1 MKMIRPVTVT
11 DAVLVSS
18 NAPENDH
25 AAWSAATTY
34 TIGQRVIV
42 TTAGVH
48 AIYESLQNANI
59 NRDPTLTPTWW
70 LRVSS
75 TNRWR
80 MFDSSTGTQTTNP
93 NTLEVTLLPS
103 AALTSIAMLNVTAIS
118 VTITLTDP
126 TEGVVYSRT
135 INTAQGSLEGDWDSY
150 FFDYVTFKTDLV
162 VNDIPS
168 YANATL
174 AITFNNGVGTAACGV
189 LVMGRAI
196 TLGVALSGAKF
207 GIVDY
212 SVKSV
217 DAFGGYTV
225 VKRTF
230 SKRANYE
237 LLVEGGIV
245 DSVAQLLT
253 EFRAT
258 PAVYIGSEKYA
269 GTFIYGFWKDWDV
282 NIAYPDHSLCS
293 LTIEGLS

>member
-11 DAVLVSS
+11 DAVLLTSS
-18 NAPENDH
+18 APETDH
-25 AAWSAATTY
+25 AAWSAATSY
-34 TIGQRVIV
+34 SIGQRVIV
-42 TTAGVH
+42 VADH
-48 AIYESLQNANI
+48 AIYESLQNANL
-59 NRDPTLTPTWW
+59 NKDPTLNPTWW
-70 LRVSS
+70 LRVSA

-93 NTLEVTLLPS
+93 NTLTVTLKPS
-103 AALTSIAMLNVTAIS
+103 AALTSIAMLNVTAIN

-126 TEGVVYSRT
+126 TDGVVYNKT
-135 INTAQGSLEGDWDSY
+135 INTAQGSLVGDWDSY

-162 VNDIPS
+162 VNDIPN

-174 AITFNNGVGTAACGV
+174 SVTFNNGVGTAACGV
-189 LVMGRAI
+189 FVMGRAI
-196 TLGVALSGAKF
+196 ELGNAQAGAKF

-212 SVKSV
+212 SVKTV

-230 SKRANYE
+230 SKRASYE
-237 LLVEGGIV
+237 LVVPATII

-282 NIAYPDHSLCS
+282 NIAYPAHSLCS